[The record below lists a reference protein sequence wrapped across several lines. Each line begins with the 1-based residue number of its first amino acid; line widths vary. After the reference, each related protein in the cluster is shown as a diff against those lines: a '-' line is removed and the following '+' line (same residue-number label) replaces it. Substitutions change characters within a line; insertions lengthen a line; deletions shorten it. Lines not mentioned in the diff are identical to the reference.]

1 MYLKYDEQS
10 MKGKFDQIA
19 AITPLHSYLQIHRPV
34 LLIGEIGTA
43 KTAIMTSY
51 LKQLDP
57 NIYV

>member
-1 MYLKYDEQS
+1 MD
-10 MKGKFDQIA
+10 FD
-19 AITPLHSYLQIHRPV
+19 LQIHRPV

>member
-1 MYLKYDEQS
+1 MNS
-10 MKGKFDQIA
+10 
-19 AITPLHSYLQIHRPV
+19 HLQIHRPV

-57 NIYV
+57 NVYV